1 MTALVLRRIT
11 ARPTL
16 QHWLQLLAVGALALP
31 LVGLPD
37 TSFAQ
42 SRPDGQPSATRPPA
56 QKPPARQRKAPDPGD
71 KSADE
76 LTRQHN
82 ERMQAQAREE
92 EEAARAAEEAR
103 RQQQQSRGFLSR
115 MFGTSRSSEPTQ
127 PASKP
132 QDQVAQAPVS
142 PPAAAPKTPDQLAQQ
157 QQPPQPTPPAQPRQP
172 VPAPPPGQPTL
183 ITPPPPPPGVVPP
196 PGPGQPPVDEARSR
210 PFGRSAVVPTEQPT
224 LSVDAGKGTIIKLR
238 TPAST
243 VFIANPDIA
252 DVQVKTGGTIYI
264 FGKKPGET
272 VLYAVD
278 EQDRVLLNTV
288 VLVGHPVGRVISN
301 VSGIP
306 GGSGIQATTV
316 GGSVVLQGRSDNP
329 AAIEQARRMAIG
341 VTGDPARVIN
351 NVALDGPN
359 QVLLRVRIVEAQR
372 ETLKRLGINWE
383 SVFQLSGRVTAGLAT
398 PVDLV
403 TNPSIL
409 RLGDPAGGAVF
420 GRYTKGGTDIF
431 GLIDLLATENMLTIL
446 AEPNL
451 TAMSGETAS
460 FLAGGEFPI
469 VVPQVNNAAVVVFK
483 QFGVSLAFTPTIHA
497 NGRITL
503 RAKPEV
509 SQLTTNGQV
518 NINGFIIPALTT
530 RRVDTTVELASGQS
544 FAIAGLI
551 TNNSTQDI
559 TKLPGLGDIPILG
572 ALFRSDA
579 FRRQESEL
587 VIIVTPYLVRG
598 SNRPMAT
605 PTDGFVPPNDAD
617 RYLFGRTNRRE
628 GAGGGTVRTGARQ
641 AGGFMLE

>member
-11 ARPTL
+11 ARPSL
-16 QHWLQLLAVGALALP
+16 QHWLQLLAVGALALL

-37 TSFAQ
+37 TSLAQ
-42 SRPDGQPSATRPPA
+42 SRPDGQPSADAPRTSRPAA
-56 QKPPARQRKAPDPGD
+56 QKPRKTPDRSD
-71 KSADE
+71 QSADE
-76 LTRQHN
+76 LTRQYN
-82 ERMQAQAREE
+82 ERMQAQARE

-103 RQQQQSRGFLSR
+103 RQQQQSRGFFSR
-115 MFGTSRSSEPTQ
+115 MFGTSPSPEPTRTA
-127 PASKP
+127 PAPKP
-132 QDQVAQAPVS
+132 GDQVVQAQ
-142 PPAAAPKTPDQLAQQ
+142 PPAAPRTPDQLAQQ

-238 TPAST
+238 SPAST

-301 VSGIP
+301 VSNIP
-306 GGSGIQATTV
+306 GGAGIQATTV

-383 SVFQLSGRVTAGLAT
+383 SVFNLPGNIVAGLAT
-398 PVDLV
+398 PTDLV
-403 TNPSIL
+403 TNPVTRIGS
-409 RLGDPAGGAVF
+409 PVGGAIF
-420 GRYTKGGTDIF
+420 GRYTKGGTDVF
-431 GLIDLLATENMLTIL
+431 NLIDMLATENMLTIL

-469 VVPQVNNAAVVVFK
+469 VVPQSNNAAVVVFK

-497 NGRITL
+497 NGRISL

-509 SQLTTNGQV
+509 SQLSTNGQV
-518 NINGFIIPALTT
+518 NFNGFIIPALTT

-572 ALFRSDA
+572 ALFKSDA

-587 VIIVTPYLVRG
+587 VVIVTPYLVRA
-598 SNRPMAT
+598 SNRQLAT
-605 PTDGFVPPNDAD
+605 PVDGFVPPNDVD
-617 RYLFGRTNRRE
+617 RYAYGRTNRAQ
-628 GAGGGTVRTGARQ
+628 GAGTTTVRAGRTQ